1 MITVGERIDLLI
13 GLLMLFGPWLVGWFA
28 GYRFGRTA
36 WGLVGV
42 IAAGLLVTGLGLLGF
57 FLTADTWAASDC
69 RECSEYLGR
78 ALDHTLVEQWPVYTA
93 AAWIFGAV
101 LARTAA
107 RDRLRAA

>member
-1 MITVGERIDLLI
+1 VGAKLDVLI
-13 GLLMLFGPWLVGWFA
+13 GLLMIFGPWAVGWLL

-57 FLTADTWAASDC
+57 FLTADTWPSSDC

-78 ALDHTLVEQWPVYTA
+78 ALDYTLVEQWPVYTA
-93 AAWIFGAV
+93 AAWVFAAF
-101 LARTAA
+101 LARTVA